1 MQWVLSVEDTREL
14 ERRIIEG
21 GVSAAELMRRAGG
34 VVAMQAAELAEG
46 GHVVVMCG
54 TGNNGGD
61 GWVCAAS
68 LASHGT
74 PVTVVTPVAPEE
86 LSGELP
92 RTMAA
97 RAVRAGVRV
106 RVSPDADALAGLLSD
121 ADVLVDAC
129 FGTGFHGALP
139 EPYATWVQVTDE
151 SFLGQVVSVD
161 VPSGVSASTGMAEGP
176 YFMADRTVTMFAA
189 KPGLLSGVGR
199 VASGEIVVASLAAR
213 DGVTDVE
220 ELAETVALEEGDYL
234 DAFPAPD
241 VMQDKYARGR
251 VLVVAGSRRYP
262 GAAIMAAL
270 AAARAGAGYVTL
282 AVPEPVVAIAQS
294 HLLTIPVVGLPCDVE
309 GSFGIMAAEEVG
321 RLANHADVVLAGP
334 GMTRSD
340 GACEAMRA
348 VLRSK
353 AAVVLDADALN
364 AVTRMCAGSALK
376 RPNLLRREA
385 PLVLTPHH
393 RELARLVGRD
403 DVASIASMHDAIEAA
418 RSLAWAVGSENFAIV
433 EKGEVTAVTGVD
445 RTAIVAPGPEALATA
460 GTGDVLAGV
469 CAGFLAQMQAQA
481 GADGIGASDLVMLMA
496 GADRVHAV
504 AGELACVARGSRGI
518 IASDL
523 IDRVGLAYDELMR
536 RANESYEVADD
547 DDASS
552 DEEVEPVDVTG
563 PIVGLASVRDADGED
578 DGDDADDADNAR
590 GARGDGPA
598 DVTTVIAE
606 QPLVSSDTQA
616 KPEAEPYVENDT
628 EAEDETSGGVAAPDD
643 ESAEPPADASAD
655 DSLDVPMDAE
665 YEVLDAGV
673 GHDGRSGRAGRP
685 DARTAHG
692 LAVGPGDAAQDE
704 AHARRETEMSEEDI
718 LAAERSARDAALASM
733 VDNRTGTMPEPAGET
748 TILPAISLD
757 DQNPIEANPSGL
769 SALGKVSQAARSALH
784 RGKSFATAAA
794 TAARTSV
801 PAASG
806 ARGEEGREVAKTKP
820 QSEDKTKQA
829 PMGNPDAQ
837 NEGQGDSDR
846 ASTSTPDEASAR
858 HERHESQDAP
868 AASRRHLKSFPG
880 VSDGLPVR
888 GVRATDG
895 GHDDEA
901 PSHPSGSP
909 EPIVPPF
916 LARGLTGEQEPVTNP
931 DADGRP
937 AQSTNGTTDT
947 PASPGTN
954 GGTSDASGKDP
965 GAPDAKEGR
974 DGSSGEDD
982 GEKHEERELTPLER
996 FHQLATKHT
1005 GVASTVPPDQRP
1017 SAKRRHGHHR

>member
-46 GHVVVMCG
+46 GHIVVMCG

-106 RVSPDADALAGLLSD
+106 RVSPDADALAGLLGD

-213 DGVTDVE
+213 DGATDVE

-364 AVTRMCAGSALK
+364 AVTRMCTGSALK
-376 RPNLLRREA
+376 RPNLLRADAAPWRARE
-385 PLVLTPHH
+385 P
-393 RELARLVGRD
+393 
-403 DVASIASMHDAIEAA
+403 
-418 RSLAWAVGSENFAIV
+418 
-433 EKGEVTAVTGVD
+433 
-445 RTAIVAPGPEALATA
+445 
-460 GTGDVLAGV
+460 
-469 CAGFLAQMQAQA
+469 
-481 GADGIGASDLVMLMA
+481 
-496 GADRVHAV
+496 
-504 AGELACVARGSRGI
+504 
-518 IASDL
+518 
-523 IDRVGLAYDELMR
+523 
-536 RANESYEVADD
+536 
-547 DDASS
+547 
-552 DEEVEPVDVTG
+552 
-563 PIVGLASVRDADGED
+563 
-578 DGDDADDADNAR
+578 R
-590 GARGDGPA
+590 GAR
-598 DVTTVIAE
+598 
-606 QPLVSSDTQA
+606 
-616 KPEAEPYVENDT
+616 
-628 EAEDETSGGVAAPDD
+628 
-643 ESAEPPADASAD
+643 
-655 DSLDVPMDAE
+655 
-665 YEVLDAGV
+665 
-673 GHDGRSGRAGRP
+673 
-685 DARTAHG
+685 
-692 LAVGPGDAAQDE
+692 
-704 AHARRETEMSEEDI
+704 
-718 LAAERSARDAALASM
+718 
-733 VDNRTGTMPEPAGET
+733 
-748 TILPAISLD
+748 
-757 DQNPIEANPSGL
+757 
-769 SALGKVSQAARSALH
+769 
-784 RGKSFATAAA
+784 
-794 TAARTSV
+794 
-801 PAASG
+801 
-806 ARGEEGREVAKTKP
+806 
-820 QSEDKTKQA
+820 
-829 PMGNPDAQ
+829 
-837 NEGQGDSDR
+837 
-846 ASTSTPDEASAR
+846 
-858 HERHESQDAP
+858 
-868 AASRRHLKSFPG
+868 
-880 VSDGLPVR
+880 
-888 GVRATDG
+888 
-895 GHDDEA
+895 
-901 PSHPSGSP
+901 
-909 EPIVPPF
+909 
-916 LARGLTGEQEPVTNP
+916 
-931 DADGRP
+931 
-937 AQSTNGTTDT
+937 
-947 PASPGTN
+947 
-954 GGTSDASGKDP
+954 
-965 GAPDAKEGR
+965 
-974 DGSSGEDD
+974 
-982 GEKHEERELTPLER
+982 
-996 FHQLATKHT
+996 
-1005 GVASTVPPDQRP
+1005 
-1017 SAKRRHGHHR
+1017 